1 MNKLRKK
8 SILLIF
14 FILSLLVNQKSL
26 TDGPRNNQAFEKIKH
41 SKKKHKTPK
50 KRKSFLNKRKAKRPS
65 RKKKYQYNS
74 KRKFRGTTRVLS
86 FAHIPQISQQLL
98 NKQEAIES
106 SRGASNEERLQE
118 SMHYLEEINKEIA
131 NSENGITIGEYT
143 IPTAIT
149 PEIFKRII
157 APQIALLVELA
168 VIRSLI
174 KLDDKIQPYVF
185 TPDSKLN
192 TLITKNSIEFNNSIQ
207 ERATYRELASIDS
220 AELNKLILG
229 LIAIYNTEIQ
239 KENNT
244 AEKVGYVQKI
254 KNYFKPGETKYIT
267 QQVDVGLE
275 KARKAFDIF
284 YAAADQSLD
293 PKTLKSS
300 MISDIMY
307 GIGIK
312 KANIFE
318 TLQTPFI
325 SDMTTAIS
333 IKSSPKKDEMDPE
346 AERKRANFKEYSQ
359 AYTKLVG
366 TSFYPIK
373 KIQGFYSRAKQFITA
388 AENRG
393 LLKTAAAAVAATV
406 IGGVLVKDI
415 YSAKKLMSDTNG
427 TWKDAVKMGVR
438 HTAGRPVDLAKSA
451 WEGSKNT
458 GRKIKEA
465 WNKAPSI
472 KEIAEKPGQKYREW
486 QWKRAEKASEE
497 AEFENRPRSHEE
509 YYAEESNY
517 GKKPS
522 LIGRARNKIGD
533 FASKFTKKGKEEKF
547 QKDLEEDRIQM
558 GNEDLERKLNIRD
571 REEEIREKKFDKFID
586 SIPSNDLFDPNK
598 N

>member
-26 TDGPRNNQAFEKIKH
+26 TDGPNDQVYKEINYP
-41 SKKKHKTPK
+41 KKKHKTFK
-50 KRKSFLNKRKAKRPS
+50 KKKSFLNKRKAKRPS
-65 RKKKYQYNS
+65 QKKKYQYNS
-74 KRKFRGTTRVLS
+74 KRKFRKTTQVLS
-86 FAHIPQISQQLL
+86 FAHIPQISQKLL
-98 NKQEAIES
+98 NKQETIES
-106 SRGASNEERLQE
+106 SRGASNEEILQE
-118 SMHYLEEINKEIA
+118 SMNYLEEINKEIA
-131 NSENGITIGEYT
+131 NSKDGITIGEYT
-143 IPTAIT
+143 IPTVIT
-149 PEIFKRII
+149 PEVFKRII
-157 APQIALLVELA
+157 APQITLLVELA

-185 TPDSKLN
+185 VSEPKLN
-192 TLITKNSIEFNNSIQ
+192 SLITNNSIEFNNSIQ
-207 ERATYRELASIDS
+207 KRATYEEFASIDS

-229 LIAIYNTEIQ
+229 LIAIYNTEMH
-239 KENNT
+239 KENNAT
-244 AEKVGYVQKI
+244 GKVGYVQKI
-254 KNYFKPGETKYIT
+254 KNYFKPGETTYIT
-267 QQVDVGLE
+267 QQVDAGLE

-284 YAAADQSLD
+284 YAAADKSL
-293 PKTLKSS
+293 PSETLKSS
-300 MISDIMY
+300 MISHIMY

-318 TLQTPFI
+318 TLQTSFI

-366 TSFYPIK
+366 ASSHPIK

-406 IGGVLVKDI
+406 IGGILVKDI
-415 YSAKKLMSDTNG
+415 YSAKKLMSETNG
-427 TWKDAVKMGVR
+427 TWKDAVKMGAR

-451 WEGSKNT
+451 WESTKET
-458 GRKIKEA
+458 GRKAKDA
-465 WNKAPSI
+465 WNNRPSI

-486 QWKRAEKASEE
+486 QRERAEKASDE
-497 AEFENRPRSHEE
+497 AEFEKRPRSHEE
-509 YYAEESNY
+509 YYGEESNY

-533 FASKFTKKGKEEKF
+533 FASRFTKKGREEKF

-558 GNEDLERKLNIRD
+558 ENEDLQRKLDIRD
-571 REEEIREKKFDKFID
+571 REAEIREKKLNTLID
-586 SIPSNDLFDPNK
+586 SIPSSDLFDSNK

>member
-1 MNKLRKK
+1 M
-8 SILLIF
+8 
-14 FILSLLVNQKSL
+14 LVNQKSL
-26 TDGPRNNQAFEKIKH
+26 TDGPNDQVYKEINYP
-41 SKKKHKTPK
+41 KKKHKTFK
-50 KRKSFLNKRKAKRPS
+50 KKKSFLKKRKAKRPS
-65 RKKKYQYNS
+65 QKKKYQYNS
-74 KRKFRGTTRVLS
+74 KRKFRGATRVLS
-86 FAHIPQISQQLL
+86 FAHIPQISQKLL
-98 NKQEAIES
+98 NKQETIES
-106 SRGASNEERLQE
+106 SRGVSNEEKLQE
-118 SMHYLEEINKEIA
+118 SMNYLEEINKEIA
-131 NSENGITIGEYT
+131 DSKDGITIGEYT

-149 PEIFKRII
+149 PEVFKRII
-157 APQIALLVELA
+157 APQITLLVELA

-185 TPDSKLN
+185 ISNPELN
-192 TLITKNSIEFNNSIQ
+192 SYIRNNSIEFNNSIQ

-229 LIAIYNTEIQ
+229 LIAIYNTETH
-239 KENNT
+239 KKNNAT
-244 AEKVGYVQKI
+244 GGYIQKI
-254 KNYFKPGETKYIT
+254 KNYFKPGETTYIT
-267 QQVDVGLE
+267 QQVDAGLE

-284 YAAADQSLD
+284 YAAADKSL
-293 PKTLKSS
+293 PPETLKSS

-333 IKSSPKKDEMDPE
+333 IKSSSKKDEMDPE
-346 AERKRANFKEYSQ
+346 AERKRDNFKEYSQ

-366 TSFYPIK
+366 ASSHPIK
-373 KIQGFYSRAKQFITA
+373 KIQGFYSRAKQFITT

-406 IGGVLVKDI
+406 IGGVLIKDI
-415 YSAKKLMSDTNG
+415 YSAKKLMNETNG
-427 TWKDAVKMGVR
+427 TWKDAIKMGAR

-451 WEGSKNT
+451 WESTKET
-458 GRKIKEA
+458 GRKAKEA
-465 WNKAPSI
+465 WKNRPSI

-486 QWKRAEKASEE
+486 QWKRAENASDE

-509 YYAEESNY
+509 YYGEESNY

-533 FASKFTKKGKEEKF
+533 LASKFTKKGREEK
-547 QKDLEEDRIQM
+547 
-558 GNEDLERKLNIRD
+558 
-571 REEEIREKKFDKFID
+571 IREKKLNKLID
-586 SIPSNDLFDPNK
+586 STPSSDSLDSNK